1 MSKIIPGQTLTDY
14 TAWLAPRME
23 EGERDPAPDTSHDET
38 LELSRQKARK
48 EGYAEGFEQGKRD
61 GFAAGKAEGQAKG
74 QAAAKERVQRF
85 DRLMRGLA
93 RPFDELD
100 HQVEEELADLA
111 IAMTR
116 QLIRRGIKEDPG
128 QVMAAVREAMNV
140 LPASSREITL
150 RVHPDDAVVIREHLF
165 KEDAVLSWNLI
176 DDPGI
181 SRGGCKV
188 TTETSSVDAT
198 IESRLNAVISQ
209 VFGGNR
215 DGD

>member
-1 MSKIIPGQTLTDY
+1 MSKIIPGKTLTDY
-14 TAWLAPRME
+14 TAWLAPRMD
-23 EGERDPAPDTSHDET
+23 EGEREPAPRPSNDET
-38 LELSRQKARK
+38 LELSRQQARK

-61 GFAAGKAEGQAKG
+61 GFAAGKAEGQAEG
-74 QAAAKERVQRF
+74 KERVQWF

-100 HQVEEELADLA
+100 HQVEEELAALT

-116 QLIRRGIKEDPG
+116 QLIRRETKENPG
-128 QVMAAVREAMNV
+128 QVMAAVREAINV

-150 RVHPDDAVVIREHLF
+150 RVHPDDAVVIREHFF
-165 KEDAVLSWNLI
+165 KEDAAPSWNLI
-176 DDPGI
+176 DDPGV

-198 IESRLNAVISQ
+198 IESRLNAVIFQ